1 MPIHHAAQ
9 NASEDSHNENA
20 LTELAAERSL
30 HPISSFAARGA
41 GAGGG
46 TAACRPAMMIRGAYS
61 AASKVTAQPSVLD
74 VVPFRW
80 WYSASLTASKTLAA
94 TTP

>member
-46 TAACRPAMMIRGAYS
+46 TAARRPAMMVKGIRS
-61 AASKVTAQPSVLD
+61 AVS
-74 VVPFRW
+74 RIH
-80 WYSASLTASKTLAA
+80 
-94 TTP
+94 